1 MKEQIFVATVLLESF
16 LSGSLILTLLVP
28 GFRAWPP
35 PGKNSWQYYFVW
47 VSTISSYIGIIALG
61 ILDWNSFMINHWIR
75 FPVGILILIIGL
87 ALAIWGVRALG
98 IHASQGLGGDLMR
111 EGPYQFTRNPQ
122 YVGDVAMIIG
132 YIILSNSK
140 MLLIAGL
147 LGVFWFILAPYV
159 EEPWLRG
166 QFGEDYD
173 DYASE
178 VPRFIIPKR
187 RKNAS

>member
-16 LSGSLILTLLVP
+16 LGGSLILTLLVP

-61 ILDWNSFMINHWIR
+61 ILDWNSFMISHWIR

-159 EEPWLRG
+159 EEPWLRE

-173 DYASE
+173 DYASK

-187 RKNAS
+187 RKDTG

>member
-1 MKEQIFVATVLLESF
+1 MKAQIFIATILLESV
-16 LSGSLILTLLVP
+16 LGISLILTLLVP

-35 PGKNSWQYYFVW
+35 PGKNSWQYYFIW
-47 VSTISSYIGIIALG
+47 VSTIPSYIGIIALG
-61 ILDWNSFMINHWIR
+61 ILDWNSFMIHHWIR
-75 FPVGILILIIGL
+75 FPVGILTLIIGL

-111 EGPYQFTRNPQ
+111 AGPYQFTRNPQ

-132 YIILSNSK
+132 YIILSSSK

-166 QFGEDYD
+166 QFGKDYD
-173 DYASE
+173 NYVSE
-178 VPRFIIPKR
+178 VPRFIIPMR
-187 RKNAS
+187 RKDAG